1 MNRPLA
7 NFALFVAGAL
17 VLLAPL
23 RAIALTSDRQQPIR
37 IEANRV
43 EIDERQGTSTYI
55 GSVQVTQGTFR
66 LNAQRVVVHR
76 GREAVQRIVAHG
88 DPATFQQQPEGAD
101 YLIRGQ
107 ARELRYEAGDG
118 TVALT
123 GAAHLWQGRDEFS
136 GARVIYE
143 LERERVRAEGG
154 SDNGR
159 VRAIIHP
166 QKKGGE
172 Q

>member
-1 MNRPLA
+1 MNRPLV
-7 NFALFVAGAL
+7 NLTALLTGAL
-17 VLLAPL
+17 ALLAPL
-23 RAIALTSDRQQPIR
+23 HVGALTSDRQQPIR

-43 EIDERQGTSTYI
+43 EIDERQGTSTYT

-66 LNAQRVVVHR
+66 LNAERVVVQR
-76 GREAVQRIVAHG
+76 GKEAVQRIVAHG
-88 DPATFQQQPEGAD
+88 EPATFRQQPEGAD

-107 ARELRYEAGDG
+107 AQELRYEAGDG

-123 GAAHLWQGRDEFS
+123 GGAHLWQGRDEFS
-136 GARVIYE
+136 GARVVYE

-154 SDNGR
+154 TGDGR

-166 QKKGGE
+166 QQRSGK

>member
-1 MNRPLA
+1 MLLPMA
-7 NFALFVAGAL
+7 GGAL
-17 VLLAPL
+17 E
-23 RAIALTSDRQQPIR
+23 SDRAQPIQ

-43 EIDERQGTSTYI
+43 EIDEREGTSTYI
-55 GSVQVTQGTFR
+55 GNVQVQQGT
-66 LNAQRVVVHR
+66 LQLKAGRVVVHR
-76 GREAVQRIVAHG
+76 GQEGLQRIVAYG
-88 DPATFQQQPEGAD
+88 DPASFRQQPEGTD

-107 ARELRYEAGDG
+107 ARELRYDAGAG

-123 GAAHLWQGRDEFS
+123 GEAHIWQGRDEFS
-136 GARVIYE
+136 GARVVYE

-154 SDNGR
+154 AGDGR

-166 QKKGGE
+166 KQNDGA